1 MLNSQPCYQRE
12 EEIKRKELYRYLTN
26 SDPTKLRSL
35 QVTPAPSSD
44 GGQEEEEESD
54 EEGSGSESSGD
65 TEQLESSGS
74 EEEVEDR

>member
-1 MLNSQPCYQRE
+1 MLNSQPCYQTE

-44 GGQEEEEESD
+44 GGQEEEESD
-54 EEGSGSESSGD
+54 EEGSASESSGD